1 MAEEITASELW
12 ARFGQDESGDLEFK
26 QALPKVA
33 RLQEPVVAFANS
45 RGGTIVVGVTEDRP
59 RKLLGVSPGQTF
71 EERVQEL
78 ARATHPPV
86 ALRLEW
92 LRVDGTWLAAIQVG
106 PVATGYVQTSDG
118 RVIVRAGPTNR
129 TLIGPELTRFTQER
143 SGEPA
148 EDQGVAG
155 VTAADLGTDRLRRFL
170 AERLSRR
177 RVDVP
182 AALRDLGMVTPD
194 GAVRLATFLVF
205 GREPQRDNRRF
216 GIVVSRYEGPTTGR
230 PVLRDRTE
238 LVGSLPAL
246 VEAAD
251 RAVYEEMR
259 RDAVVRGLVREEV
272 PEFPPVAIREALVNA
287 VGHRDYGQR
296 GASVEV
302 RLFDDA
308 VEVESPG
315 PLAGYVTVE
324 NLRDAQYS
332 RNVRIMDYLQ
342 RLRLAEEAGTGIDK
356 MISEMEDALL
366 DPPDFEERDGSF
378 LVRFKGGTVFTA
390 EDRLWVGRFK
400 DLALPA
406 DAKVALVQ
414 ARRQGSVSNEE
425 LREAR
430 RLDRDRSRSVLQDLV
445 ARNLMATVGRGR
457 GTRYVLS
464 ETAQALAA
472 GTPASVSERQRTIVA
487 YAERNGSVANR
498 DVRGLLGVDEAEAR
512 GMLEAAA
519 RRGLLVAVGER
530 RGRRYVPGRTA

>member
-1 MAEEITASELW
+1 MAEEIAAADLW
-12 ARFGQDESGDLEFK
+12 DLYGQDESGELEFK

-33 RLQEPVVAFANS
+33 RIQEPVVAFANN
-45 RGGTIVVGVTEDRP
+45 RGGTIVVGVTEGRP
-59 RKLLGVSPGQTF
+59 RRLLGVPPGQAF

-86 ALRLEW
+86 ALSLEW
-92 LRVDGTWLAAIQVG
+92 LQVDGAWLAAIHVA
-106 PVATGYVQTSDG
+106 PTATGYVQTSDG

-148 EDQGVAG
+148 EDQAVAG
-155 VTAADLGTDRLRRFL
+155 VAISDLATDRLRRFL
-170 AERLSRR
+170 AERLDRR

-182 AALRDLGMVTPD
+182 AAVRDLGMVTAEGD
-194 GAVRLATFLVF
+194 VRLATLLVF

-216 GIVVSRYEGPTTGR
+216 GIVVSRYEGASKGR
-230 PVLRDRTE
+230 PVLRDRNE
-238 LVGSLPAL
+238 LGGPLPDL

-308 VEVESPG
+308 VEIESPG
-315 PLAGYVTVE
+315 TLAGYVTVD

-366 DPPDFEERDGSF
+366 DPPDFEERSGSF

-400 DLALPA
+400 NLALPA
-406 DAKVALVQ
+406 DAKVAMVQ

-430 RLDRDRSRSVLQDLV
+430 RLDRERSRSVLQDLV
-445 ARNLMATVGRGR
+445 ARSLMAAIGRGR
-457 GTRYVLS
+457 GTRYVLT
-464 ETAQALAA
+464 EAA
-472 GTPASVSERQRTIVA
+472 AELSAGDAASVSERLRTIVA
-487 YAERNGSVANR
+487 CAERNGSVANR
-498 DVRGLLGVDEAEAR
+498 DVRGLMGVNDAEAR
-512 GMLEAAA
+512 GMLETAVS
-519 RRGLLVAVGER
+519 RGLLIAVGER
-530 RGRRYVPGRTA
+530 RGRRYLPRRT